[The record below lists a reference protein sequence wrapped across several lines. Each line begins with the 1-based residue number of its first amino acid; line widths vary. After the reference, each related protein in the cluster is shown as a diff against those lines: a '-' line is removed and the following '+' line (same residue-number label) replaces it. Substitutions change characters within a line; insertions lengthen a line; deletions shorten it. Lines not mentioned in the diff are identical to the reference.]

1 MKLSRNVIC
10 ALVLAWLSGAA
21 RIPAVEYEATI
32 EPLVHVVDLDRGE
45 RVSIPMSNGRS
56 ASIELIS
63 VDERRDGVRNAVRE
77 AVATVNVNGKT
88 VRLVSATYHLPREV
102 AGVQIDCPVT
112 SGYVEGSS
120 NDNVWGLEKTA
131 RFRLWPA
138 GSSWIRNDTFRYP
151 ARQRWFATQT
161 QMANEPVYVDG
172 GEQPSSERIYYH
184 YGLDIGGAEG
194 LVPVV
199 SATDALV
206 VSATAKCWQAMTRRR
221 RSSLVATSFTCW
233 IAEDGT
239 TATAISI
246 LLTTRFRSARK
257 SGWATPSE
265 YWARKERVAV
275 GPISI
280 SRSTVANLPGSGELP
295 TGTHFCGRHICSS
308 MRRRSLPSRG
318 RITSWPWE
326 KKSPSMADCRGARPV
341 TSPVTHGCLARNGW
355 PERG

>member
-1 MKLSRNVIC
+1 MNV
-10 ALVLAWLSGAA
+10 A
-21 RIPAVEYEATI
+21 
-32 EPLVHVVDLDRGE
+32 
-45 RVSIPMSNGRS
+45 M
-56 ASIELIS
+56 AS
-63 VDERRDGVRNAVRE
+63 RNAVRE

-206 VSATAKCWQAMTRRR
+206 VSARGEVLAGYDEETPVKPRSDVVYLLDRRGWYYRYSHLHTIDDAVQIGKEIRMGDPVGILGKEGASGGWSHLHFEIDCRQPSGKWGVADGYAFLWQAY
-221 RSSLVATSFTCW
+221 LQQ
-233 IAEDGT
+233 
-239 TATAISI
+239 
-246 LLTTRFRSARK
+246 
-257 SGWATPSE
+257 
-265 YWARKERVAV
+265 Y
-275 GPISI
+275 
-280 SRSTVANLPGSGELP
+280 
-295 TGTHFCGRHICSS
+295 
-308 MRRRSLPSRG
+308 RRRSLPSRG

-326 KKSPSMADCRGARPV
+326 KK
-341 TSPVTHGCLARNGW
+341 
-355 PERG
+355 